1 MKNKL
6 LQGTVVLLC
15 SSVVLRCLG
24 FLYQILVV
32 RIAGTES
39 LGILNMTMPFYMLL
53 VVIATM
59 GMPIAITKLTAQY
72 VASHGHFV
80 IGQMMRTAFLL
91 VLALSCGCL
100 LAACILMPKVFS
112 LLHTDAR
119 VSQCF
124 VVLIPGIVIVPFC
137 SVMRGYFQGMQQM
150 VYPSVGQIVEQ
161 LIRVFC
167 GIAFL
172 LWVSPKDVL
181 SMAMSLGAAAMLGEA
196 GGCAFLA
203 VMYLHSRRKAIAK
216 LPNQS
221 VDRKI
226 QWMKPLLSLGI
237 PVTATRLTSTVDMA
251 IEASIV
257 PFCLIASGH
266 TINEAAAIYGQFS
279 GVAVSLL
286 TIPTVLTGALST
298 ALIPAISEVA
308 ATGRKKALQ
317 QYCGRAVSVT
327 WAFSLPIIFMLYLY
341 GEEFGQMLFH
351 IEGLGE
357 MMRWLSFGAVFV
369 YLGQTVVG
377 ILQGLGMTR
386 TVFINNFCGSAAK
399 LIGMYYCI
407 RTMGLGATGI
417 ACGMILGYGLQCM
430 MHIAALGQCVP
441 VRIPWKQIFLPVGGS
456 LLMVIQMQFLETVL
470 PNGTIWFFVRLTLAA
485 VSYLLILLITGEL
498 RQLMKTAKK

>member
-72 VASHGHFV
+72 VASHGHSV

-100 LAACILMPKVFS
+100 LAACIIMPKAFS

>member
-1 MKNKL
+1 
-6 LQGTVVLLC
+6 
-15 SSVVLRCLG
+15 
-24 FLYQILVV
+24 
-32 RIAGTES
+32 
-39 LGILNMTMPFYMLL
+39 
-53 VVIATM
+53 
-59 GMPIAITKLTAQY
+59 
-72 VASHGHFV
+72 
-80 IGQMMRTAFLL
+80 
-91 VLALSCGCL
+91 
-100 LAACILMPKVFS
+100 
-112 LLHTDAR
+112 
-119 VSQCF
+119 
-124 VVLIPGIVIVPFC
+124 
-137 SVMRGYFQGMQQM
+137 M

-456 LLMVIQMQFLETVL
+456 LLMVIQMQFFETVL
-470 PNGTIWFFVRLTLAA
+470 PNGTIWFLARLTLAA
-485 VSYLLILLITGEL
+485 VRDRKSVV
-498 RQLMKTAKK
+498 

>member
-72 VASHGHFV
+72 VASHGHIV

-100 LAACILMPKVFS
+100 LAACILMPKAFS

-203 VMYLHSRRKAIAK
+203 VMYLHSRRKSIAK

-498 RQLMKTAKK
+498 RQLMKTPKK